1 MRTVLVAGLA
11 VSMLALVGAQPTAA
25 EDLLI
30 PAQGKPTQRDPAAP
44 TPPTARPPAPAT
56 PQTPPTQA
64 QPPAPPAAP
73 VSPPPNASSDEV
85 RTVQNLLRI
94 VGIDPGG
101 NDGTLTDRTREAIRQ
116 FQRQA
121 NMPADGRVSATL
133 IARLSEAVG
142 TARTPA
148 GGKPTPELRV
158 ASTGTGFAVS
168 RQGHLLTNNHVA
180 GQCTQVRVRPQGQE
194 PVTVTVVARDATGDL
209 ALLRLPSAPE
219 ATVRFRDGRGI
230 RAGETVVVV
239 GFPLRGLLAAEATV
253 TSGEVSALAG
263 LRNDNRHLTISA
275 PVQPGNSG
283 GPLLDS
289 SGNLV
294 GIIVSKLNAQQV
306 AQVTGDIPQNVNFA
320 IKSSVARNFLEANG
334 VEFEVAPSGE
344 TIPNADIADRARRFT
359 YLVECMR

>member
-1 MRTVLVAGLA
+1 MRTLLAASVASTL
-11 VSMLALVGAQPTAA
+11 LALVGAYPTAA

-30 PAQGKPTQRDPAAP
+30 PAQGKPHSDPAAP
-44 TPPTARPPAPAT
+44 PSARPPAPA
-56 PQTPPTQA
+56 PAAPPPAQA
-64 QPPAPPAAP
+64 QPTPAPAQPVAPTPQPGPA
-73 VSPPPNASSDEV
+73 ASSDEV

-101 NDGTLTDRTREAIRQ
+101 NDGVLTDRTRDAIRQ

-121 NMPADGRVSATL
+121 SLPADGRVTATL

-142 TARTPA
+142 TAR
-148 GGKPTPELRV
+148 GGKPAPELHV

-180 GQCTQVRVRPQGQE
+180 GQCTQVRVRPQGHE
-194 PVTVTVVARDATGDL
+194 PITVTVVARDPSGDL
-209 ALLRLPSAPE
+209 ALLQLPNEPE
-219 ATVRFRDGRGI
+219 ATVRFRDGHGI

-320 IKSSVARNFLEANG
+320 IKSSIARNFLEANG
-334 VEFEVAPSGE
+334 VDFDVAPSAE
-344 TIPNADIADRARRFT
+344 TLPTADIADRARRFT
-359 YLVECMR
+359 YLVECLR